1 MRIGLLTLPLHAN
14 IGGVL
19 QNYALINLLQQQK
32 HDVCT
37 IDYRIY
43 KHEIYKAKL
52 FCLIKKLGL
61 KWIIPHL
68 TKYSPKFVL
77 LYNIRMFIDKNIPH
91 TKFLVST
98 KELQKIS
105 NTFDT
110 IIVGSDQVWRKIF
123 IINSIDIFY
132 LGFIQN
138 NTTKRLSYA
147 ASIGTEISEYS
158 DDEIKHINMLIEKF
172 SAISVREESA
182 INLIKNTFKWNCP
195 APSLVLDPTLLLDQN
210 EYINLINKTCVRKRE
225 KPYLFYY
232 LLDNNGSKLKI
243 TEKIG
248 SYLQLE
254 IFTSYNNKNITPSI
268 EQWLSDILNA
278 NFVITDSYH
287 GVIFSIIFKKQF
299 AIILNK
305 ERGAS
310 RFKSLIKT
318 FSLENRIIDENNIN
332 LLFKTSIDYDKI
344 YKILTKEKELSLS
357 FLINNI
363 NS

>member
-1 MRIGLLTLPLHAN
+1 MKIGILTLPLHAN

-19 QNYALINLLQQQK
+19 QNYALINILRKQK
-32 HDVCT
+32 YEVYT

-43 KHEIYKAKL
+43 KHEIYKANL
-52 FCLIKKLGL
+52 FSLIKNLGL
-61 KWIIPHL
+61 EWTISFLSKL
-68 TKYSPKFVL
+68 NPKFAL
-77 LYNIRMFIDKNIPH
+77 LYNIRTFINQYIPH
-91 TKFLVST
+91 TKFLTSF
-98 KELQKIS
+98 KELQEIS
-105 NTFDT
+105 DTFDA
-110 IIVGSDQVWRKIF
+110 IIVGSDQVWRKLF
-123 IINSIDIFY
+123 ITNSIDIFY

-147 ASIGTEISEYS
+147 ASIGTDISEYS
-158 DDEIKHINMLIEKF
+158 NSEIKHINSLIKKF
-172 SAISVREESA
+172 SAISVREESS
-182 INLIKNTFKWNCP
+182 IRLIKDTFKWTCP
-195 APSLVLDPTLLLDQN
+195 SPSLVLDPTLLLAQN
-210 EYINLINKTCVRKRE
+210 EYINLINKARIRKRE

-232 LLDNNGSKLKI
+232 LLDNNESKSKI
-243 TEKIG
+243 VDKI
-248 SYLQLE
+248 SSQLQLE
-254 IFTSYNNKNITPSI
+254 AYTSYNNKNIMSSI

-278 NFVITDSYH
+278 SFIITDSYH

-318 FSLENRIIDENNIN
+318 FSLENRVLNEENIDSLLNENIN
-332 LLFKTSIDYDKI
+332 YEKIDK
-344 YKILTKEKELSLS
+344 KLMKEKKQSLS